1 LAILT
6 TSNRRVSSTFIPGQ
20 HPNEQQKFQLRM
32 YPTYWIAAGVMK
44 RLDRIWNQTNLTMPT
59 KIRIYS
65 TCVLTVLL
73 YGSETWTLTQADWK
87 RLDSFHM
94 QCQRWILHTRWY
106 DFVSNNE
113 VLRRTGLL
121 WQPLPSFASEDSDC
135 LVMLPDSQRTSSKP
149 DPSDLLRSPRRCP
162 TISWLETR
170 SWSTSHSGSIRSAG
184 TQEYQWPMLCS
195 WQKNARFGDKSQ
207 WRDAT
212 AECFASWWWRWNSH
226 EELKSIGDHV
236 SIFSCLEHYVVQMTL
251 PTHAVIVRQDHTRRV
266 VTTR

>member
-1 LAILT
+1 MKSYAGL
-6 TSNRRVSSTFIPGQ
+6 VSSGSLFHRSQAKT
-20 HPNEQQKFQLRM
+20 R
-32 YPTYWIAAGVMK
+32 TAWSCC
-44 RLDRIWNQTNLTMPT
+44 QTHRGRP
-59 KIRIYS
+59 
-65 TCVLTVLL
+65 
-73 YGSETWTLTQADWK
+73 
-87 RLDSFHM
+87 
-94 QCQRWILHTRWY
+94 
-106 DFVSNNE
+106 
-113 VLRRTGLL
+113 
-121 WQPLPSFASEDSDC
+121 
-135 LVMLPDSQRTSSKP
+135 SKP

-251 PTHAVIVRQDHTRRV
+251 LTHAVIVRQDHTRRV